1 MRRQIL
7 FNAALGRHDAGQEH
21 LGESR
26 LLPEHV
32 DQGVLFQPD
41 QRAFG
46 DGGGG
51 DQAVLGVGQA
61 AFAEKISGP
70 RMPSTACLPSL
81 ETAAMLVLPLW
92 MK

>member
-1 MRRQIL
+1 MWDRNIL
-7 FNAALGRHDAGQEH
+7 ANRG
-21 LGESR
+21 SC
-26 LLPEHV
+26 PSV

-61 AFAEKISGP
+61 AFAEKIPGAEDAEHGLF
-70 RMPSTACLPSL
+70 T
-81 ETAAMLVLPLW
+81 VV
-92 MK
+92 